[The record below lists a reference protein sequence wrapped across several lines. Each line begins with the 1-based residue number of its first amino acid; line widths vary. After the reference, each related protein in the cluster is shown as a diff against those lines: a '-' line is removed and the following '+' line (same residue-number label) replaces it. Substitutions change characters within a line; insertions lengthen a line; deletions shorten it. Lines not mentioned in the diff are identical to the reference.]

1 MKKPTLITL
10 IAFACAL
17 HSARA
22 QLIVEDVA
30 HIAQDAMNQVVD
42 LAKYAEMVSNQ
53 VKQITTMTQEL
64 QQTVAY
70 VKAFGD
76 PSQLL
81 NITGANELALG
92 LRQSDVAQ
100 SLGALRQSASGITSL
115 QNNASGLYQP
125 ITNNSLSGTQVSRA
139 TDIYKP
145 FGALENASSNY
156 TAVYDDAMQRR
167 KALKSQMAATI
178 DQLQSA
184 TTDAETQKLQAVLTG
199 QSAQLQAIDHEIAAA
214 ASQTSVQDITNRND
228 GQKQQKAQ
236 NEEIAADRHDAFT
249 KFGTMMVPDVNSD
262 LRFGKGNGQ

>member
-1 MKKPTLITL
+1 MKKPTLITF

-22 QLIVEDVA
+22 QLIVEDVV
-30 HIAQDAMNQVVD
+30 HIAQDAVNQVVD

-64 QQTVAY
+64 QQTMAY

-76 PSQLL
+76 PSQLS
-81 NITGANELALG
+81 NITGANQLISDLG
-92 LRQSDVAQ
+92 QSGVGQ
-100 SLGALRQSASGITSL
+100 TLGALRQSASGIASL
-115 QNNASGLYQP
+115 QNTTSGLYQP
-125 ITNNSLSGTQVSRA
+125 ITNTSLSGIQVQRA

-145 FGALENASSNY
+145 FGAVENASSNY

-167 KALKSQMAATI
+167 KALKSQMAATM

-199 QSAQLQAIDHEIAAA
+199 QSAQLQSIDHEIAAA
-214 ASQTSVQDITNRND
+214 ASQTAMQDITNRND

-236 NEEIAADRHDAFT
+236 NEEVAADRHDAFT

>member
-1 MKKPTLITL
+1 MKKPALITL
-10 IAFACAL
+10 IAFACAID
-17 HSARA
+17 SARA
-22 QLIVEDVA
+22 QLIVEDVV
-30 HIAQDAMNQVVD
+30 HIAQDAVNQVVD

-76 PSQLL
+76 PSKLL
-81 NITGANELALG
+81 NITGANELVSG
-92 LRQSDVAQ
+92 LQQSGVGQ
-100 SLGALRQSASGITSL
+100 SLGSLRQSASGISSL

-125 ITNNSLSGTQVSRA
+125 ITNTSLSGTQVSRA

-145 FGALENASSNY
+145 FGAVENASSNY

-167 KALKSQMAATI
+167 KALKSQMAQTI

-184 TTDAETQKLQAVLTG
+184 TTDAETQKLQALLTG
-199 QSAQLQAIDHEIAAA
+199 QSAQLQAIDHEIAGA
-214 ASQTSVQDITNRND
+214 ASQAVVQDLTNRND

-236 NEEIAADRHDAFT
+236 NEEVASDRHDAFT
-249 KFGTMMVPDVNSD
+249 KFGAMMVPDVNSD

>member
-22 QLIVEDVA
+22 QLIVEDVV

-76 PSQLL
+76 PSKLL
-81 NITGANELALG
+81 NITGANELVSGLQQSGVGQTLG
-92 LRQSDVAQ
+92 S
-100 SLGALRQSASGITSL
+100 LRQSASGIESL
-115 QNNASGLYQP
+115 KNNASGLYP
-125 ITNNSLSGTQVSRA
+125 SITDTSLSGIQVSRA

-145 FGALENASSNY
+145 FGALENASSNF

-167 KALKSQMAATI
+167 KALKGQMAATM

-199 QSAQLQAIDHEIAAA
+199 QSAQLQSIDHEIAAA
-214 ASQTSVQDITNRND
+214 ASQTAVQDITNRND

-249 KFGTMMVPDVNSD
+249 KFGTLMVPDVNSD

>member
-10 IAFACAL
+10 IVFVIAL

-22 QLIVEDVA
+22 QLIVEDVV

-81 NITGANELALG
+81 NITGANELVSGLQQSSVG
-92 LRQSDVAQ
+92 QTLDSLRQA
-100 SLGALRQSASGITSL
+100 ASGIESL
-115 QNNASGLYQP
+115 KNNVSGLYQS
-125 ITNNSLSGTQVSRA
+125 ITDTSLSGVQVSRA
-139 TDIYKP
+139 TDNYKP

-156 TAVYDDAMQRR
+156 TTVYDDAMQRR
-167 KALKSQMAATI
+167 KTLKGQMAKTI

-199 QSAQLQAIDHEIAAA
+199 QSAQLQAIDQEITGAT
-214 ASQTSVQDITNRND
+214 SQAVVQDITNRND

-236 NEEIAADRHDAFT
+236 TEEVASDRHDAFK